1 MNGQMAQPQGP
12 SNAEQFKQ
20 SFREE
25 AREIL
30 TELESALL
38 ALNENPKDTELVSR
52 IFRGLHTIKGSGAM
66 FGFEKLASFTHNLET
81 AFDEVRTGRL
91 QISAELIDLT
101 LAALDQIRA
110 LLEEG
115 AAGAAPVD
123 RWRRPPV
130 PPSSRASASWPG
142 SKNATMRRRRTRRR
156 KMRRRKLNRRALPSR
171 LRPAPSRTGTSAL
184 SPGRT

>member
-1 MNGQMAQPQGP
+1 MAQPQGP

-66 FGFEKLASFTHNLET
+66 SLREAGLFYPQPGDRFRRGPH
-81 AFDEVRTGRL
+81 GRL

-123 RWRRPPV
+123 PAACA
-130 PPSSRASASWPG
+130 PSSRASASCRIEERD
-142 SKNATMRRRRTRRR
+142 MREEG
-156 KMRRRKLNRRALPSR
+156 RAKKDAAKKTQ
-171 LRPAPSRTGTSAL
+171 PARVAVSAAAGHREL
-184 SPGRT
+184 HIRFVPGRT

>member
-1 MNGQMAQPQGP
+1 
-12 SNAEQFKQ
+12 
-20 SFREE
+20 
-25 AREIL
+25 
-30 TELESALL
+30 
-38 ALNENPKDTELVSR
+38 VSR

-91 QISAELIDLT
+91 QIGAELIDLT

-123 RWRRPPV
+123 PAACAAIL
-130 PPSSRASASWPG
+130 SSV
-142 SKNATMRRRRTRRR
+142 R
-156 KMRRRKLNRRALPSR
+156 KLAGIEERDDAAKKLNRRALPSR